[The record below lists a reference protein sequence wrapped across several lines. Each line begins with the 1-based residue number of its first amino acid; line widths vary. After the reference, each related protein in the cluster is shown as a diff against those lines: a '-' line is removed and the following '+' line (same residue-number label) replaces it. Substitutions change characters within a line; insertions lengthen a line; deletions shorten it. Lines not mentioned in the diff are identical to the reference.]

1 MNKDQYRYPI
11 TVIKDEKTKLYQIL
25 LLGRVQD
32 VDADLSEQTM
42 RERILSTP
50 VDFNN
55 RVVHLIFVYSAN
67 CRSTTVGQLR
77 EIQGDWYEGH
87 TP

>member
-32 VDADLSEQTM
+32 ADADLNEQAM
-42 RERILSTP
+42 KERILSTP
-50 VDFNN
+50 VDFNT
-55 RVVHLIFVYSAN
+55 RVVHLAFVYSARF
-67 CRSTTVGQLR
+67 RSTTVGQLR
-77 EIQGDWYEGH
+77 AIQGDWYEGH